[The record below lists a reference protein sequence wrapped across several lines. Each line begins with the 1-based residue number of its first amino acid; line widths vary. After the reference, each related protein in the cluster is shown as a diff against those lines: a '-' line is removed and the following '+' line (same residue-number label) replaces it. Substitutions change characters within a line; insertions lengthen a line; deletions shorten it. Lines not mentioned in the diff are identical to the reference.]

1 MLEKLKINQIIDI
14 EVEEGNEHAGNY
26 RTRIEDINE
35 DSIVIA
41 MPIVQGNLVPLRPDT
56 PVIIWYWD
64 SIATFA
70 FYCQVKARFFEPLP
84 MVFLSRPFS
93 IKKIQRREHVRVP
106 TSLKIEYSF
115 VNKSNLDGVYHST
128 FLRDLS
134 GGGAQFITN
143 KSLSKGTELKVKI
156 YLPSEVIEC
165 QAKVR
170 WSKEEIIDNQSRFF
184 VGVQFINISERD
196 REEIIKY
203 VFFRQRELIKKG
215 VL

>member
-1 MLEKLKINQIIDI
+1 M
-14 EVEEGNEHAGNY
+14 
-26 RTRIEDINE
+26 
-35 DSIVIA
+35 
-41 MPIVQGNLVPLRPDT
+41 
-56 PVIIWYWD
+56 
-64 SIATFA
+64 
-70 FYCQVKARFFEPLP
+70 
-84 MVFLSRPFS
+84 
-93 IKKIQRREHVRVP
+93 
-106 TSLKIEYSF
+106 
-115 VNKSNLDGVYHST
+115 DGVYHST

-170 WSKEEIIDNQSRFF
+170 WSKEEIIDNQSRFL

-203 VFFRQRELIKKG
+203 VFLG
-215 VL
+215 NGN